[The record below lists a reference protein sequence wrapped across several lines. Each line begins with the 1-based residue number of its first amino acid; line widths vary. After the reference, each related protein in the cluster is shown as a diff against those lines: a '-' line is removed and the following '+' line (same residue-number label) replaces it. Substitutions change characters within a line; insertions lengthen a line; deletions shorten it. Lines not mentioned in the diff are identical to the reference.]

1 MKAIKH
7 IFNLILCVFILVL
20 KMCEFDFATYIV
32 SRLIA
37 LRITHTNLFVES
49 FVQNSL

>member
-20 KMCEFDFATYIV
+20 KMCEFDLTTYIV
-32 SRLIA
+32 PRFDTFKKYA
-37 LRITHTNLFVES
+37 HKS
-49 FVQNSL
+49 FR

>member
-32 SRLIA
+32 SRLIP
-37 LRITHTNLFVES
+37 LRNTHTNLSVES
-49 FVQNSL
+49 FI